1 MEPKGAKW
9 IGLAAALGGAIR
21 ERKVTA
27 RGHEFRFFFS
37 FLLDKEKKLAL
48 LERRGCLSLRLFVNY
63 D

>member
-27 RGHEFRFFFS
+27 RGEEFRFFFL
-37 FLLDKEKKLAL
+37 FFWTRKKA
-48 LERRGCLSLRLFVNY
+48 GSLGKTWVFKFKVVCDL
-63 D
+63 

>member
-27 RGHEFRFFFS
+27 RGEEFRFFFFS
-37 FLLDKEKKLAL
+37 FGQGKKLAL
-48 LERRGCLSLRLFVNY
+48 LERRGCLSLRLFVIY

>member
-27 RGHEFRFFFS
+27 RGEEFRFFFFS
-37 FLLDKEKKLAL
+37 FGQGKKA
-48 LERRGCLSLRLFVNY
+48 GSLGKTWVFKSKVVCKL
-63 D
+63 